1 MKLTVHHAFA
11 TRNGCIKGFLW
22 LVSFGI
28 TTACCCLQ
36 VSAQSPVQKK
46 DTTQTDST
54 RIRHLKQVDVRAVKT
69 DLRNTSPT
77 PVQILKGEQLQR
89 LNSFSVADAMRFFTG
104 VQLKDYGGVGGL
116 KTVNVRSLGTNH
128 VAVFYDGVQLGNAQN
143 GQVDLGRFSLD
154 NIEEIDLYN
163 GQRSEIFQSAKSFSA
178 ASAIYLQSAKP
189 RFEPGERTH
198 IRFNYK
204 TGSMGLVNPSV
215 LWQQKINDKISSSV
229 SAEWIKSNGRY
240 KFRYT
245 NGVYDTTAVR
255 NNSDIEAYRVEAGL
269 RGNTVDSAT
278 WAIKGYSYISNRGL
292 PGAIVANKF
301 NYSQR
306 QWDRDQFIQANYES
320 NVRNRYSFKAI
331 AKYSE
336 NYERYLDPEFVTT
349 TGFLDNRFYQHEL
362 YASVANRYHILSV
375 WDVALSA
382 DFQLNN
388 LDANLYRFPYPTRYT
403 ELVSLASQLK
413 LGRLNLQASLLG
425 TFVNDKVK
433 EYTGAGRKT
442 AYTPTVTAG
451 WRVLNN
457 GDLMLRAFY
466 KNIFRLPTFND
477 LYYTLIGNTQLK
489 PEYAKQYDVGFT
501 YNHQFKKRLLQQLSV
516 QADVYYNQ
524 VNDKIV
530 AIPGLNLFRW
540 VMYNVGDV
548 HIKGAEL
555 NVQSGW
561 HVADEVVVT
570 AGLNY
575 TYQQAFYKDGGITY
589 RYNIPYVPMHSGSF
603 TLGADYRRFQFNYS
617 YIYTGLRYNELSD
630 DTNHGYNTVTP
641 WYTHDLSAG
650 YLAKIYRH
658 KTRFGIEV
666 NNLLNQDREI
676 ISNFPMPRR
685 FYRFKISYNI

>member
-1 MKLTVHHAFA
+1 MKLTVRHTFA
-11 TRNGCIKGFLW
+11 TRNGCIKGLLW

-28 TTACCCLQ
+28 TTACSCLQ
-36 VSAQSPVQKK
+36 VSAQSPVHKK
-46 DTTQTDST
+46 DTTQTDSVK
-54 RIRHLKQVDVRAVKT
+54 INHLKQVEIRAVKT
-69 DLRNTSPT
+69 DIRNTSPT
-77 PVQILKGEQLQR
+77 PVQVLKGDQLQR

-116 KTVNVRSLGTNH
+116 KTINVRSLGTNH

-163 GQRSEIFQSAKSFSA
+163 GQRSEIFQPAKAFSA
-178 ASAIYLQSAKP
+178 ASTIYLQSAKP
-189 RFEPGERTH
+189 KFEPGEHTH
-198 IRFNYK
+198 IRMSYK
-204 TGSMGLVNPSV
+204 TGSMGLLNPSL
-215 LWQQKINDKISSSV
+215 LWQQKLNDKISSTI
-229 SAEWIKSNGRY
+229 SAEYIQSNGRY

-255 NNSDIEAYRVEAGL
+255 NNGDIKAYRVEAGL
-269 RGNTVDSAT
+269 TGSTADSAR
-278 WAIKGYSYISNRGL
+278 WAVKAYSYISDRGL

-320 NVRNRYSFKAI
+320 NTANRYSFKAV
-331 AKYSE
+331 AKYSD

-362 YASVANRYHILSV
+362 YTSIANRYRILPVWDIALSV
-375 WDVALSA
+375 
-382 DFQLNN
+382 DFQMNN

-403 ELVSLASQLK
+403 ELVSMASQLRV
-413 LGRLNLQASLLG
+413 GRLNLQASLLG
-425 TFVNDKVK
+425 TFVNDQVK

-451 WRVLNN
+451 WRLLDNN
-457 GDLMLRAFY
+457 DLMLRAFY

-477 LYYTLIGNTQLK
+477 LYYTLIGNTLLK

-501 YNHQFKKRLLQQLSV
+501 YNHEFKNRLLQSFSV
-516 QADVYYNQ
+516 QVDAYYNQ
-524 VNDKIV
+524 VRDKIIAV
-530 AIPGLNLFRW
+530 PGLNLFRW

-548 HIKGAEL
+548 HIKGAEI
-555 NVQSGW
+555 NIQSGW
-561 HVADEVVVT
+561 NIADELTIT

-575 TYQQAFYKDGGITY
+575 TYQQAFYKEGGITY

-617 YIYTGLRYNELSD
+617 YLYNGLRYDEQSND
-630 DTNHGYNTVTP
+630 VNHGDNTVAP
-641 WYTHDLSAG
+641 WYTHDLSAS
-650 YLAKIYRH
+650 YLTKIYKR
-658 KTRFGIEV
+658 KTRFTLEV

-685 FYRFKISYNI
+685 FYRFKLSYNI

>member
-1 MKLTVHHAFA
+1 MKLTVRHTFA
-11 TRNGCIKGFLW
+11 TRNGCIKGLLW
-22 LVSFGI
+22 FVSFGI
-28 TTACCCLQ
+28 AIACSCLK
-36 VSAQSPVQKK
+36 VSAQAAVQKK
-46 DTTQTDST
+46 DTAQTDSDK
-54 RIRHLKQVDVRAVKT
+54 INHLKQVEIRAFKT
-69 DLRNTSPT
+69 DIRNTSPT
-77 PVQILKGEQLQR
+77 PVQVLKGEQLQR

-116 KTVNVRSLGTNH
+116 KTINVRSLGTNH
-128 VAVFYDGVQLGNAQN
+128 VAVFYDGVQLSNAQN

-154 NIEEIDLYN
+154 NIDEIALFN
-163 GQRSEIFQSAKSFSA
+163 GQQSDIFQPAKAFSA

-189 RFEPGERTH
+189 RFEPGEHTH
-198 IRFNYK
+198 IRLNYK
-204 TGSMGLVNPSV
+204 TGSMGLVNPSL
-215 LWQQKINDKISSSV
+215 LWQQKLSKTISSTI
-229 SAEWIKSNGRY
+229 SAEFIQSNGRY

-255 NNSDIEAYRVEAGL
+255 NNGDIEAYRLEAGL
-269 RGNTVDSAT
+269 RGTTTDSAS
-278 WAIKGYSYISNRGL
+278 WAVKAYSYNSNRGL

-320 NVRNRYSFKAI
+320 NTRNRYSFKAI
-331 AKYSE
+331 AKYSD

-349 TGFLDNRFYQHEL
+349 AGFLDNRFYQHEF
-362 YASVANRYHILSV
+362 YTSIANRYRILPV
-375 WDVALSA
+375 WNIAIAA
-382 DFQLNN
+382 DFQVND
-388 LDANLYRFPYPTRYT
+388 LDANLYRFPYPTRFT
-403 ELVSLASQLK
+403 ELVSLASQLR
-413 LGRLNLQASLLG
+413 LGRLDLQASLLG
-425 TFVNDKVK
+425 TFVNDKVQ

-451 WRVLNN
+451 WYLLDNN
-457 GDLMLRAFY
+457 DLMLRAFY

-489 PEYAKQYDVGFT
+489 PEYASQYDIGVT
-501 YNHQFKKRLLQQLSV
+501 YNHQFKNQLFQSFSV

-548 HIKGAEL
+548 HIKGAEV

-561 HVADEVVVT
+561 NVAGDTYIT
-570 AGLNY
+570 AGVNY

-603 TLGADYRRFQFNYS
+603 TLGADYRRVQFNYS
-617 YIYTGLRYNELSD
+617 YIYTGLRYNELSN
-630 DTNHGYNTVTP
+630 DTNHGYNTVEP
-641 WYTHDLSAG
+641 WYTHDLSAS
-650 YLAKIYRH
+650 YLTKIYRR
-658 KTRFGIEV
+658 KTKLTIEV

-685 FYRFKISYNI
+685 FYRLKLSYNI

>member
-1 MKLTVHHAFA
+1 MKLTVRQTFA
-11 TRNGCIKGFLW
+11 MRNGCIISIFW

-28 TTACCCLQ
+28 TTFCCCVQ
-36 VSAQSPVQKK
+36 VSAQSSVHKK
-46 DTTQTDST
+46 DTVQTDSVKIN
-54 RIRHLKQVDVRAVKT
+54 RLKQVEIRAAKI

-116 KTVNVRSLGTNH
+116 KTINVRSLGTNH

-154 NIEEIDLYN
+154 NIDEIALFN
-163 GQRSEIFQSAKSFSA
+163 GQQSDIFQSAKAFSA

-189 RFEPGERTH
+189 RFEPAEYTH
-198 IRFNYK
+198 IRLNYK
-204 TGSMGLVNPSV
+204 IGSMGLVNPSL
-215 LWQQKINDKISSSV
+215 LWQQKLSKNISSTI
-229 SAEWIKSNGRY
+229 SAEYIQSNGRY

-255 NNSDIEAYRVEAGL
+255 NNGDIEAYRLEAGL
-269 RGNTVDSAT
+269 TGNTADGAT
-278 WAIKGYSYISNRGL
+278 WAVKAYSYISDRGL
-292 PGAIVANKF
+292 PGAIVSNKF

-320 NVRNRYSFKAI
+320 NARNRYSFKAV
-331 AKYSE
+331 AKYSD

-362 YASVANRYHILSV
+362 YTSIANRYRILPV
-375 WDVALSA
+375 WDVVLSA

-413 LGRLNLQASLLG
+413 LGRFNLQGSLLG

-433 EYTGAGRKT
+433 EFTGAGGKI

-451 WRVLNN
+451 WRLLDNN
-457 GDLMLRAFY
+457 DLMLRAFY

-477 LYYTLIGNTQLK
+477 LYYTLIGNTLLK
-489 PEYAKQYDVGFT
+489 PEYAKQYDAGFT
-501 YNHQFKKRLLQQLSV
+501 YNHQFKNRLLQSFSI

-524 VNDKIV
+524 VKDKIV

-548 HIKGAEL
+548 HIKGAEI
-555 NVQSGW
+555 NIQSGW
-561 HVADEVVVT
+561 NIIDDVYIT

-575 TYQQAFYKDGGITY
+575 TYQQAFYKDGDITY

-603 TLGADYRRFQFNYS
+603 TLGADYRQFQFNYS

-630 DTNHGYNTVTP
+630 DINHGYNTVES
-641 WYTHDLSAG
+641 WYTHDLSAS
-650 YLAKIYRH
+650 YLTKIYKR
-658 KTRFGIEV
+658 KTKFTIEV

-685 FYRFKISYNI
+685 FYRFKLSYSI

>member
-1 MKLTVHHAFA
+1 MKLTVRRAFA

-28 TTACCCLQ
+28 TTACSCFQ
-36 VSAQSPVQKK
+36 VSAQSSVHKK
-46 DTTQTDST
+46 DTTQTDT
-54 RIRHLKQVDVRAVKT
+54 AKINHLKLVEIRAVKV

-104 VQLKDYGGVGGL
+104 VQLKDYGGIGGL
-116 KTVNVRSLGTNH
+116 KTINVRSLGTNH

-154 NIEEIDLYN
+154 NIDEIALFN
-163 GQRSEIFQSAKSFSA
+163 GQQSEIFQAAKSFSA

-189 RFEPGERTH
+189 RFEKGEHTH
-198 IRFNYK
+198 IRLNYK

-215 LWQQKINDKISSSV
+215 LWQQKLSYKISSTL

-255 NNSDIEAYRVEAGL
+255 NNGDIEAYRVEAGL
-269 RGNTVDSAT
+269 RGTTADSAM
-278 WAIKGYSYISNRGL
+278 WAIKGYSYVSDRGL

-306 QWDRDQFIQANYES
+306 QWDRDQFIQANYER
-320 NVRNRYSFKAI
+320 NARNRYSFKAI
-331 AKYSE
+331 AKYSD

-362 YASVANRYHILSV
+362 YASIANRYRILPV
-375 WDVALSA
+375 WDIALAA
-382 DFQLNN
+382 DFQIND

-403 ELVSLASQLK
+403 ELVSVASQLK

-425 TFVNDKVK
+425 TFVNDKVQ

-451 WRVLNN
+451 WYPLDNN
-457 GDLMLRAFY
+457 NDLMLRAFY

-489 PEYAKQYDVGFT
+489 PEYAKQYDAGFT
-501 YNHQFKKRLLQQLSV
+501 YNHQFTGRLLQSFSV

-524 VNDKIV
+524 VKDKIV

-548 HIKGAEL
+548 HIKGAEV
-555 NVQSGW
+555 NIQSGW
-561 HVADEVVVT
+561 NVGRVYVT

-575 TYQQAFYKDGGITY
+575 TYQQAFYKDGDITY

-603 TLGADYRRFQFNYS
+603 TLAADYRRFQFNYS

-630 DTNHGYNTVTP
+630 DTNHGYNTVEP
-641 WYTHDLSAG
+641 WYTHDLSAS
-650 YLAKIYRH
+650 YLTKIYKH
-658 KTRFGIEV
+658 KTRFTIEI